1 MVRDL
6 GVGEHRQHK
15 IECQTVG
22 CMRAGFGA
30 EACAHLSHDTERDK
44 ANDCVKKTSEFNAA
58 KVTADVASQGSR
70 CLASAVSLPQS
81 RSHLT
86 I

>member
-1 MVRDL
+1 
-6 GVGEHRQHK
+6 
-15 IECQTVG
+15 
-22 CMRAGFGA
+22 MRAGFGA

-58 KVTADVASQGSR
+58 KITADVANKRATKARSPQDLGASQALSVFLR
-70 CLASAVSLPQS
+70 VAL
-81 RSHLT
+81 